1 MARRY
6 EIKATP
12 WATEDTA
19 AGTISLMKLWVIAL
33 SLLPC
38 MAANLENTKGN
49 AFGTATAP
57 IVVEIFSDFQCPA
70 CKKLHDEEVPMIM
83 KDYVVP
89 GKVYLIYR
97 YFPLPGHAYGRQ
109 SAELA
114 CACAQFGKYVE
125 AANILFARQAMWAS
139 DGKVAETVDSVL
151 TPAQQKKV
159 RILIKDPAV
168 QGQINRDLDEGR
180 TLPVSSTPTM
190 LVTYRSKQYPLSGP
204 GTLNY
209 SLVKA
214 VLDDLLARK

>member
-1 MARRY
+1 MNLCA
-6 EIKATP
+6 IVLT
-12 WATEDTA
+12 
-19 AGTISLMKLWVIAL
+19 
-33 SLLPC
+33 LLAC

-49 AFGTATAP
+49 AFGAPSAP
-57 IVVEIFSDFQCPA
+57 ILVEIFSDFQCPA
-70 CKKLHDEEVPMIM
+70 CKKLHDDELPMIV

-114 CACAQFGKYVE
+114 CACGQLGKYVG
-125 AANILFARQAMWAS
+125 AANILFARQAVWAN
-139 DGKVAETVDSVL
+139 DGKVAETVDSIL
-151 TPAQQKKV
+151 TPAQQKKL
-159 RILIKDPAV
+159 RILIKDPTV
-168 QGQINRDLDEGR
+168 QSQINRDLDEGR
-180 TLPVSSTPTM
+180 TIPVQSTPTM

-204 GTLNY
+204 GALNY

>member
-1 MARRY
+1 
-6 EIKATP
+6 
-12 WATEDTA
+12 
-19 AGTISLMKLWVIAL
+19 
-33 SLLPC
+33 
-38 MAANLENTKGN
+38 
-49 AFGTATAP
+49 
-57 IVVEIFSDFQCPA
+57 
-70 CKKLHDEEVPMIM
+70 
-83 KDYVVP
+83 
-89 GKVYLIYR
+89 
-97 YFPLPGHAYGRQ
+97 
-109 SAELA
+109 
-114 CACAQFGKYVE
+114 
-125 AANILFARQAMWAS
+125 
-139 DGKVAETVDSVL
+139 VDSVL